1 MHRFIWNAGLFIC
14 LQLQHSHQSAM
25 DGLVGFM
32 VGGGLELEMAVECMV
47 TGGRVKVGRFRA
59 ALGVVVCLGREGL
72 WIWDWFFSVVVVP
85 WERGSLVA
93 FSTELVGVL

>member
-1 MHRFIWNAGLFIC
+1 
-14 LQLQHSHQSAM
+14 M

-32 VGGGLELEMAVECMV
+32 SREKLELEMVVECMV
-47 TGGRVKVGRFRA
+47 SGGRVKVGRFRA

-93 FSTELVGVL
+93 FRYWMGWSIVGYVVGINGEVYCKQALKTQDW